1 MMLYSPVVTDK
12 LNEFLVE
19 YHFHHFGYVSA
30 GVNFLNDQGDNF
42 LRIHPKSIQVLCLLL
57 INRNQVL
64 IKIFFA
70 KKDFKSISACSAIY
84 GCFPTE

>member
-1 MMLYSPVVTDK
+1 MMLFSPAVTDK
-12 LNEFLVE
+12 LNEFVVE

-30 GVNFLNDQGDNF
+30 GLNFLNDQGDNF
-42 LRIHPKSIQVLCLLL
+42 LRIHPKSIPALCLLL
-57 INRNQVL
+57 INRNQFL

-70 KKDFKSISACSAIY
+70 KRISNFINACSAIY